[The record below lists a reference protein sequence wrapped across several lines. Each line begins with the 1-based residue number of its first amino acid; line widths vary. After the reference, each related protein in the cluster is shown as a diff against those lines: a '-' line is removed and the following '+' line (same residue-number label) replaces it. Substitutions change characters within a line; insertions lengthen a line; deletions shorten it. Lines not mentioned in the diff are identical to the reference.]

1 MLDKGK
7 HFLLLTV
14 STLIMAIGT
23 YFFKFT
29 NNFTFGGI
37 TGLAVLIAKTGLMT
51 AGDFN
56 FVASMTL
63 LVIGMIVLGKKFA
76 AKTAYCSILLS
87 VTLSFL
93 ERVCP
98 MKAPLTDQPML
109 ELCFAIALP
118 ALGSAILFNIGSSSG
133 GTDIIAMILKKSGM
147 GKKGFVVFIFILPMW
162 MNFLLRTMAWQVLLE
177 KNGIINGFL
186 AAIGLPQLT
195 IINTAAAVVLGM
207 VYDYLPFMVLP
218 IYNAIVKIDNHLIE
232 AAYDLGA
239 EKRTVLAKIIIPLSV
254 PGIVSGVT
262 MVFVPSLTTFA
273 ISNMLGGGKVNLIGN
288 IIEQEFTASSNWNLG
303 SGLSLVMMIFIVI
316 SMALIEKFDRN
327 GEGNMI

>member
-87 VTLSFL
+87 V
-93 ERVCP
+93 R
-98 MKAPLTDQPML
+98 
-109 ELCFAIALP
+109 
-118 ALGSAILFNIGSSSG
+118 ILFWS
-133 GTDIIAMILKKSGM
+133 
-147 GKKGFVVFIFILPMW
+147 
-162 MNFLLRTMAWQVLLE
+162 
-177 KNGIINGFL
+177 
-186 AAIGLPQLT
+186 
-195 IINTAAAVVLGM
+195 
-207 VYDYLPFMVLP
+207 
-218 IYNAIVKIDNHLIE
+218 
-232 AAYDLGA
+232 
-239 EKRTVLAKIIIPLSV
+239 
-254 PGIVSGVT
+254 
-262 MVFVPSLTTFA
+262 
-273 ISNMLGGGKVNLIGN
+273 
-288 IIEQEFTASSNWNLG
+288 AS
-303 SGLSLVMMIFIVI
+303 
-316 SMALIEKFDRN
+316 AR
-327 GEGNMI
+327 

>member
-133 GTDIIAMILKKSGM
+133 GTDIIAMILKKYSSFNIGPALM
-147 GKKGFVVFIFILPMW
+147 LSDLLITIAGFFIFDIKTGLYSLLGLTIRSFMVDTFIE
-162 MNFLLRTMAWQVLLE
+162 NFNLSKYFNVVCDDPEPICDFIVHELNRSASIFHATGAYSGQDKAIVLTALNRTQAVRQVAAALLE
-177 KNGIINGFL
+177 LGVEHLWTGHCTGPAAFALLKEELGDRVEPLTGGMRLGI
-186 AAIGLPQLT
+186 
-195 IINTAAAVVLGM
+195 
-207 VYDYLPFMVLP
+207 
-218 IYNAIVKIDNHLIE
+218 
-232 AAYDLGA
+232 
-239 EKRTVLAKIIIPLSV
+239 
-254 PGIVSGVT
+254 
-262 MVFVPSLTTFA
+262 
-273 ISNMLGGGKVNLIGN
+273 
-288 IIEQEFTASSNWNLG
+288 
-303 SGLSLVMMIFIVI
+303 
-316 SMALIEKFDRN
+316 
-327 GEGNMI
+327 